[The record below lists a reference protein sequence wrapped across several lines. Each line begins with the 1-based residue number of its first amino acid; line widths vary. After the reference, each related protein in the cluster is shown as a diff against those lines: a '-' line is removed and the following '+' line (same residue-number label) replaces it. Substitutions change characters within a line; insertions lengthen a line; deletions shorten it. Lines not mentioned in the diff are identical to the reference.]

1 MASVLDQKVHDAI
14 PRCVH
19 PWGGVRILEALATEM
34 EVDWSLF
41 EQSKRTI
48 SNSVL
53 VLAVLSC
60 FAWSG
65 FLRGVRGK
73 RRGRSKDKAARACE
87 RAGLK
92 TLVSQSVFISL
103 IILNI
108 FPNSRS

>member
-19 PWGGVRILEALATEM
+19 PWGGVKILESLATEM
-34 EVDWSLF
+34 EDDRSLS
-41 EQSKRTI
+41 EQSTRTI
-48 SNSVL
+48 SNSVS

-73 RRGRSKDKAARACE
+73 RRGRFLKDKAARACE

-92 TLVSQSVFISL
+92 TLVTQTEFEE
-103 IILNI
+103 
-108 FPNSRS
+108 